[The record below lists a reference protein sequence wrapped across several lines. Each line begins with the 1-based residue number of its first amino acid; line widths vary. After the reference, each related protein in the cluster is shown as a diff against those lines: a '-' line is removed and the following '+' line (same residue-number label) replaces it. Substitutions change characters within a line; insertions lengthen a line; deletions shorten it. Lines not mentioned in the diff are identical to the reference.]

1 MFTEIALLILIY
13 MTLVF
18 VLSLIAKDNSIVD
31 IFWGLGFILIAI
43 YSLIQDTE
51 PDLRKWIVSFLVVLW
66 GVRLSVHVFLR
77 NRGRGEDFRY
87 RHWRETWKFF
97 FLRSY
102 FQIFLLQGVFMFIIA
117 APVYY
122 VNYFHSNIPLGI
134 WDTLGLVVF
143 GTGFLFE
150 ALADSQLAEFKKKD
164 WNKGKIMTTGLWE
177 MSRHPNY
184 FGEALV
190 WWGLAFYAM
199 SLPNGWMT
207 LLSPVVITLLLR
219 FVSGVPMLEKKYSGR
234 PDWEA
239 YKKRTAAFIPFVKF
253 L

>member
-18 VLSLIAKDNSIVD
+18 VLALIARDNSIVD
-31 IFWGLGFILIAI
+31 IFWGPGFILIAI

-51 PDLRKWIVSFLVVLW
+51 PDLRKWIVTFLVALW

-77 NRGRGEDFRY
+77 NRGRGEDLRY
-87 RHWRETWKFF
+87 RQWRETWKFF
-97 FLRSY
+97 IIRSY
-102 FQIFLLQGVFMFIIA
+102 LQIFLLQGLFMFIIA
-117 APVYY
+117 SPLYY
-122 VNYFHSNIPLGI
+122 VNFYSKEPLGF

-143 GTGFLFE
+143 GTGFFFE
-150 ALADSQLAEFKKKD
+150 AAADFQLMDFKRKPE
-164 WNKGKIMTTGLWE
+164 NQGRIMTTGLWE

-190 WWGLAFYAM
+190 WWGISFYALN
-199 SLPNGWMT
+199 LPYGWIT
-207 LLSPVVITLLLR
+207 LVSPFIITLLLR

-234 PDWEA
+234 PDWEE
-239 YKKRTAAFIPFVKF
+239 YKRKTAAFVPFVNF

>member
-18 VLSLIAKDNSIVD
+18 VLAQIAGDNSIVD

-43 YSLIQDTE
+43 YSMIQDTE
-51 PDLRKWIVSFLVVLW
+51 PDLRKWIVNSLVALW

-87 RHWRETWKFF
+87 RKWRETWKFF
-97 FLRSY
+97 IIRSY
-102 FQIFLLQGVFMFIIA
+102 FQIFLLQGLFMFIIA
-117 APVYY
+117 SPVYY
-122 VNYFHSNIPLGI
+122 INFYSKEPLGFL
-134 WDTLGLVVF
+134 DTLGLVVF
-143 GTGFLFE
+143 GTGFFFE
-150 ALADSQLAEFKKKD
+150 AVADFQLMDFKKKPE
-164 WNKGKIMTTGLWE
+164 NRGRIITTGLWE

-190 WWGLAFYAM
+190 WWGISFYALN
-199 SLPNGWMT
+199 LPHGWMT
-207 LLSPVVITLLLR
+207 LISPVVITLLLR

-234 PDWEA
+234 PDWEE
-239 YKKRTAAFIPFVKF
+239 YKRKTAAFVPFVKF